1 MITAAL
7 IGNPNSGK
15 TTVFNKLTGSIQHV
29 GNWPGVTVERKQG
42 YIRNTSKDR
51 ILVVDLPGVYSLSP
65 YSPEEIVSRD
75 YLIGTQESKPD
86 VAINIVDASNM
97 ERALYLLLQV
107 ADLGIPMV
115 VVLNMVDIAEK
126 NGMRVDSRELAE
138 SLGCEVV
145 ETIGIRNM
153 GTSEIGEAV
162 QRAYDS
168 KKVPKTITYS
178 ESLER
183 CISDVQAIIAPQ
195 VRDGLERWCAI
206 KMIERDEMVV
216 NDLDADVVEKAN
228 EVISAF
234 EKESSDDGVQ
244 IVATERYDAA
254 ERIEKVCIHRFEEKK
269 RKDVS
274 ISDKIDN
281 ILLNRVLGIP
291 IFLAVMLAVYYIS
304 IQTVGTWGSDWI
316 NDNATAWLQD
326 TVRDALTD
334 ANVSTALTG
343 LIVDGIIAG
352 VFAVLGFLPQII
364 VLFLCL
370 SILEECGYMS
380 RVAYLLDR
388 LFCRFGLSGKT
399 VIPVVIGMGCGV
411 PAIMGSRTIEDEQTR
426 RITAMTTTFIPCSA
440 KLPIITIIIAAFF
453 HESAIVALLMYVL
466 GICMILMSGIIL
478 KKFSGVTGKP
488 SPFVMELPV
497 YHAPTCRNVLTNT
510 GEKSWSF
517 VRKAGTFILLSCVIV
532 WFLCSYDWGLEF
544 IGSNETG
551 GSMLADIGG
560 AITNIF
566 ALQGFGNHWELT
578 VSSITGLLA
587 KENLLGTLAIL
598 VDPSGIATDEEGL
611 LTAAGLAAFCTSGEA
626 MAFLIF
632 NLLCAPCFAAIGAM
646 RRELG
651 TWKATGFAVL
661 YQCILAWCASLVF
674 YQLWRIV
681 HGMFDPIGFVIA
693 VAICCIYGYF
703 LVAKDP
709 VGAIRRN
716 MEKVKAG
723 GATE

>member
-65 YSPEEIVSRD
+65 YSPDEIVSRD
-75 YLIGTQESKPD
+75 YLIGTQESRPD

-107 ADLGIPMV
+107 SDIGIPMV
-115 VVLNMVDIAEK
+115 VVLNMVDVAEQ
-126 NGMRVDSRELAE
+126 NGIRIDRGKLSQI
-138 SLGCEVV
+138 LGCEVV
-145 ETIGIRNM
+145 ETIGTRNM
-153 GTSEIGEAV
+153 GTSEIGDAV

-168 KKVPKTITYS
+168 GAVPKTITYS
-178 ESLER
+178 GEIEE
-183 CISDVQAIIAPQ
+183 CISEVQAVIAPS
-195 VRDGLERWCAI
+195 VRSGLERWCAI
-206 KMIERDEMVV
+206 KMIERDGMVLG
-216 NDLDADVVEKAN
+216 DLDGDVVDRAMA
-228 EVISAF
+228 VITEF
-234 EKESSDDGVQ
+234 EARMEDDGMQ
-244 IVATERYDAA
+244 IMATARYDAA
-254 ERIEKVCIHRFEEKK
+254 EKIESQCMSRSAKGKGR
-269 RKDVS
+269 DTAVS
-274 ISDKIDN
+274 DRIDN
-281 ILLNRVLGIP
+281 ILLNRYLGIP
-291 IFLAVMLAVYYIS
+291 IFLAIMLAVYFVS

-316 NDNATAWLQD
+316 NENATSWLQE
-326 TVRDALTD
+326 TVADALER
-334 ANVSTALTG
+334 AEVSEALTG
-343 LIVDGIIAG
+343 LIVDGMIAG
-352 VFAVLGFLPQII
+352 VFAVIGFLPQII

-388 LFCRFGLSGKT
+388 LFSRFGLSGKT

-426 RITAMTTTFIPCSA
+426 RITVMTTTFIPCSA
-440 KLPIITIIIAAFF
+440 KLPIITVIIAAFF
-453 HESAIVALLMYVL
+453 RESAVVALMMYVL

-497 YHAPTCRNVLTNT
+497 YHTPTLRNVLINS

-517 VRKAGTFILLSCVIV
+517 VKKAGTFILLSCVVV
-532 WFLCSYDWGLEF
+532 WFLCSYDWGLGF

-551 GSMLADIGG
+551 GSILSDIGG
-560 AITNIF
+560 AITGLF

-587 KENLLGTLAIL
+587 KENLLGTLAVLI
-598 VDPSGIATDEEGL
+598 DPSGSGTGEDGL
-611 LTAAGLAAFCTSGEA
+611 LTAGALASFCTSGEA

-646 RRELG
+646 HKELG
-651 TWKATGFAVL
+651 DWRLTGFALL
-661 YQCILAWCASLVF
+661 YQCVLAWCASLVF
-674 YQLWRIV
+674 YQLWLV
-681 HGMFDPIGFVIA
+681 AQGMTDPVGLAIA
-693 VAICCIYGYF
+693 AAVCCVYGYF
-703 LVAKDP
+703 VAARDP

-716 MEKVKAG
+716 TERRGNG
-723 GATE
+723 GTTE

>member
-65 YSPEEIVSRD
+65 YSPDEIVSRD

-107 ADLGIPMV
+107 SDIGIPMV
-115 VVLNMVDIAEK
+115 VVLNMVDVAER
-126 NGMRVDSRELAE
+126 NGIRIDRGKLSEV
-138 SLGCEVV
+138 LGCEVV
-145 ETIGIRNM
+145 ETIGTKNM

-168 KKVPKTITYS
+168 RKTPKTITYS
-178 ESLER
+178 EGLED
-183 CISDVQAIIAPQ
+183 CISKVQTVIAPS
-195 VRDGLERWCAI
+195 VRSGLERWCAI
-206 KMIERDEMVV
+206 KMIERDEMVIG
-216 NDLDADVVEKAN
+216 DLDGDVVERAMS
-228 EVISAF
+228 VITDF
-234 EKESSDDGVQ
+234 EERTGDDGMQ
-244 IVATERYDAA
+244 IVATARYDTA
-254 ERIEKVCIHRFEEKK
+254 ERIESQC
-269 RKDVS
+269 VS
-274 ISDKIDN
+274 RSGRVDDHDTAVSDRIDN
-281 ILLNRVLGIP
+281 VLLNRYLGIP
-291 IFLAVMLAVYYIS
+291 IFLAVMLAVYFVS
-304 IQTVGTWGSDWI
+304 IQTVGTWGSDLI
-316 NDNATAWLQD
+316 NENATSWLQEA
-326 TVRDALTD
+326 VADALER
-334 ANVSTALTG
+334 AEVSGALTG
-343 LIVDGIIAG
+343 LIVDGMIAG
-352 VFAVLGFLPQII
+352 VFAVIGFLPQII

-399 VIPVVIGMGCGV
+399 VIPVAIGMGCGV

-426 RITAMTTTFIPCSA
+426 RITVMTTTFIPCSA
-440 KLPIITIIIAAFF
+440 KLPIITVVIAAFF
-453 HESAIVALLMYVL
+453 RESAIVALMMYVL

-488 SPFVMELPV
+488 SPFVMELPI
-497 YHAPTCRNVLTNT
+497 YHTPTFRNVLTNT

-517 VRKAGTFILLSCVIV
+517 VKKAGTFILLSCVII
-532 WFLCSYDWGLEF
+532 WFLCSYDWGLRF

-551 GSMLADIGG
+551 GSMLSDVGG
-560 AITNIF
+560 AITGIF

-587 KENLLGTLAIL
+587 KENLLGTLAVL
-598 VDPSGIATDEEGL
+598 VDPSGIGTGEDGL
-611 LTAAGLAAFCTSGEA
+611 LTAGALASFCTSGEA

-646 RRELG
+646 RKELG
-651 TWKATGFAVL
+651 NWRLTGFALL
-661 YQCILAWCASLVF
+661 YQCMLAWCASLVF
-674 YQLWRIV
+674 YQLWRITQD
-681 HGMFDPIGFVIA
+681 MFDPIGFAIA
-693 VAICCIYGYF
+693 VAICCAYGYF
-703 LVAKDP
+703 IVAKDP
-709 VGAIRRN
+709 VGAIRRRI
-716 MEKVKAG
+716 EKGDV
-723 GATE
+723 TE